1 MKFSEIEAS
10 SWEELRP
17 YLDTCL
23 IPVTG
28 LTGREQPYEVTEKL
42 ERLRDVL
49 DWVEIPFN
57 GRVVTYPA
65 FQYQTEGMTQAIN
78 DLCRNV
84 KSSGFTFAIVVSA
97 DFEGKTE
104 ELPHADLIVTPR
116 GFALDSGEGAGGRVK
131 AAIQEL
137 WLSKKGP
144 GL

>member
-28 LTGREQPYEVTEKL
+28 LTGLERPYEVTEKL

-49 DWVEIPFN
+49 DWVEMPFK
-57 GRVVTYPA
+57 GRVVTYPS
-65 FQYQTEGMTQAIN
+65 FQYQTEGMPRAIN

-84 KSSGFTFAIVVSA
+84 KASGFAYAIVVSA
-97 DFEGKTE
+97 DFEWKGE
-104 ELPHADLIVTPR
+104 ELPDADLIVTLR
-116 GFALDSGEGAGGRVK
+116 GFSADSGDKAGGAVK
-131 AAIQEL
+131 AAVQKM
-137 WLSKKGP
+137 WQGQKGF
-144 GL
+144 